1 MIATCAGAHRDGK
14 VEYDDESSKLYCPR
28 VALEMAFV
36 CLNSYWVISFL
47 SCMGYNW
54 KTWNRACGKED
65 THVHAVPDHDVVTV
79 HSVSRQ
85 VEDQRPPR
93 YTPQF
98 AYQSP

>member
-1 MIATCAGAHRDGK
+1 MPIGAHRDGK
-14 VEYDDESSKLYCPR
+14 VEYEDESSELYCPR

-36 CLNSYWVISFL
+36 CLIAYWVVSFL
-47 SCMGYNW
+47 SCLGFNW

-65 THVHAVPDHDVVTV
+65 THVHGMLDTDVAIV

-85 VEDQRPPR
+85 MEDQRPPR

-98 AYQSP
+98 AYQSA